1 MRRSPSVA
9 SGSRPGAPPAVS
21 ARLVGIDVARWCALL
36 GMMAT
41 HLLALRTEAGDP
53 TWVAE
58 VFSGRASA
66 LFAVLAGVSLSLAT
80 GGPRP
85 VAGEER
91 WARSAGLLTR
101 FLLVGAVGLLL
112 GEVDSGLAVILVNY
126 AVLLSLG
133 LLVLGWSAGSLAV
146 LAGVLSLVT
155 PVLLW
160 WLRPELPL
168 RGFDSPSVSQLEQ
181 PSLLV
186 SELLF
191 TGYYPV
197 LVWTAYLA
205 AGMALGRL
213 DLKRVRSRTLALLG
227 LGAAALAVVAE
238 LVSDRLLARD
248 GVARALDRDLYR
260 FLGRDQEATLAE
272 IRRQIDGGMFG
283 QTPVDGAWQWL
294 LVSAPHSST
303 TPDLLRTG
311 GSALAVVAGSLL
323 LVRLLGPRST
333 RALAVVTGA
342 GAATLTFYSLH
353 VLMTSDLLP
362 PGPGDGGTLVQYA
375 VVVLT
380 GAALGLVGRRG
391 PAEAV
396 VAGVARLVERAA
408 RPRV

>member
-1 MRRSPSVA
+1 MSS
-9 SGSRPGAPPAVS
+9 
-21 ARLVGIDVARWCALL
+21 RLVGIDVARWCALL

-66 LFAVLAGVSLSLAT
+66 LFAVLAGVSLSLVS
-80 GGPRP
+80 GGPQP
-85 VAGEER
+85 LVGEER
-91 WARSAGLLTR
+91 LARSAGLLTR
-101 FLLVGAVGLLL
+101 FLLLGAVGLAL

-126 AVLLSLG
+126 AVLLALG
-133 LLVLGWSAGSLAV
+133 LLVLGWSAGALALLAAV
-146 LAGVLSLVT
+146 LALVT

-160 WLRPELPL
+160 WLRPELPP

-205 AGMALGRL
+205 AGMALGRM
-213 DLKRVRSRTLALLG
+213 DLRRVRSRTLALVG
-227 LGAAALAVVAE
+227 AGAAGLAVLAEVA
-238 LVSDRLLARD
+238 SDRLLARD

-260 FLGRDQEATLAE
+260 FLDRDEEATLAE
-272 IRRQIDGGMFG
+272 LRRQIDGGMFG

-311 GSALAVVAGSLL
+311 GSALAVTVAALL

-333 RALAVVTGA
+333 RAVAVLTGA
-342 GAATLTFYSLH
+342 GAATFTLYTLH

-362 PGPGDGGTLVQYA
+362 PGPGDRGTVMQYA
-375 VVVLT
+375 VVVLV
-380 GAALGLVGRRG
+380 GAGLVLVGRRG

-396 VAGVARLVERAA
+396 VGAAARLVERAA